1 VISIFF
7 KELSAFFTSLVAYM
21 TMAAFLLVTGLF
33 LWVFPDSSILDYG
46 YAGLDSFFN
55 IAPYLFI
62 FLIPAISM
70 RSLAEEKKDGTFEL
84 LATRPLS
91 DWDIVLGK
99 FLACLSIVIITIIP
113 TIIYYI
119 SVYQLGV
126 TQGNIDT
133 GAVIGSYI
141 GLILL
146 ASAFTAIGLFCS
158 SLGKN
163 QIISFTLAV
172 VLSYFSFI
180 GFDSISSIISLQ
192 GMASI
197 LTALGI
203 NEHYQSLSRGV
214 LDTRDLI
221 YFFSFSALFLVFTK
235 TKLGSRKW

>member
-1 VISIFF
+1 VISIFY
-7 KELSAFFTSLVAYM
+7 KELSGFFTSLVAYM
-21 TMAAFLLVTGLF
+21 TMGAFLLLSGLL
-33 LWVFPDSSILDYG
+33 LWVYPDSSMLDYG

-70 RSLAEEKKDGTFEL
+70 RAIAEEKKDGTFEL

-99 FLACLSIVIITIIP
+99 FFACLIIVIITLIP
-113 TIIYYI
+113 TLIYYF
-119 SVYQLGV
+119 SVFQLGI
-126 TQGNIDT
+126 TKGNIDT

-146 ASAFTAIGLFCS
+146 ASAFTAIGLFSS
-158 SLGKN
+158 SLAKN
-163 QIISFTLAV
+163 QIVAFILAV
-172 VLSYFSFI
+172 LLSYFSFS

-192 GMASI
+192 DIAGI

-203 NEHYQSLSRGV
+203 NEHYLSISRGV
-214 LDTRDLI
+214 LDTRDLL
-221 YFFSFSALFLVFTK
+221 YFLSFSAIFLVLTK
-235 TKLGSRKW
+235 TKLASRKW

>member
-33 LWVFPDSSILDYG
+33 LWVFPESSILDYG

-99 FLACLSIVIITIIP
+99 FLACLSIVIITLFP

-172 VLSYFSFI
+172 VLSYFSLS

-192 GMASI
+192 GMASM
-197 LTALGI
+197 LTAFGI

-221 YFFSFSALFLVFTK
+221 YFLSFSALFLVFTK

>member
-1 VISIFF
+1 MISIFF

-99 FLACLSIVIITIIP
+99 FLACLSIVIITLIP

-221 YFFSFSALFLVFTK
+221 YFLSFSALFLVFTK

>member
-33 LWVFPDSSILDYG
+33 LWVFPESSILDYG

-99 FLACLSIVIITIIP
+99 FLACLSIVVITLIP

-192 GMASI
+192 GMASM

-221 YFFSFSALFLVFTK
+221 YFLSFSALFLVFTK